1 MQLLSQCSLPD
12 HISVFSILR
21 FVCPVV
27 NHEKRFSKSRQRTRF
42 GASVVVHVD
51 VVVARG
57 GAVGGHV
64 CFDVGV
70 NLIG

>member
-1 MQLLSQCSLPD
+1 
-12 HISVFSILR
+12 
-21 FVCPVV
+21 V
-27 NHEKRFSKSRQRTRF
+27 NHEKWFSKSRQRARF

-51 VVVARG
+51 VVVASG
-57 GAVGGHV
+57 GTVGGHV